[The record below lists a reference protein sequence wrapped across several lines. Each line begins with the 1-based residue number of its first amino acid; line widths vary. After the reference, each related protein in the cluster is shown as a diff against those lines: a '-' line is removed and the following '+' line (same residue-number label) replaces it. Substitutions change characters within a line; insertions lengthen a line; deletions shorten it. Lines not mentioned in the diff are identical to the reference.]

1 MTDRGSVRIVIEG
14 ADAEAAARDFFS
26 RGWFEA
32 EWERQ
37 LISKEQGDTPVVRAD
52 VVAIGAG
59 SVTVAEKMLGWWE
72 SWRRGGEARPG
83 LAVVVQAADG
93 ARVTLDTA
101 SRDSLVDVLRVL
113 HAGAS
118 R

>member
-1 MTDRGSVRIVIEG
+1 MSDRRSVRIVIEG
-14 ADAEAAARDFFS
+14 AGAEAAARDFFS

-37 LISKEQGDTPVVRAD
+37 LISNEGGDTPVVRAD
-52 VVAIGAG
+52 VLAIAAG

-72 SWRRGGEARPG
+72 SWRRGSDADPG

-93 ARVTLDTA
+93 VRVALDTA

-113 HAGAS
+113 HAGVS

>member
-1 MTDRGSVRIVIEG
+1 MTERRSVRIVMEG
-14 ADAEAAARDFFS
+14 AGAEAAARDFFS

-37 LISKEQGDTPVVRAD
+37 QQGSTPVVSAN
-52 VVAIGAG
+52 VLAIGGG

-72 SWRRGGEARPG
+72 SWRQQGEAAPA
-83 LAVVVQAADG
+83 LAVVVQVPGG
-93 ARVTLDTA
+93 ARVALDTA

-113 HAGAS
+113 HAAA

>member
-1 MTDRGSVRIVIEG
+1 MTERRGVRIVMEG
-14 ADAEAAARDFFS
+14 IDAEAAARDFFS

-32 EWERQ
+32 EWERR
-37 LISKEQGDTPVVRAD
+37 ERGPTPVVSAN
-52 VVAIGAG
+52 VLSIGGG

-72 SWRRGGEARPG
+72 SWRRERAADAG
-83 LAVVVQAADG
+83 LAVVVQAPG
-93 ARVTLDTA
+93 GPRVALDTA

>member
-1 MTDRGSVRIVIEG
+1 MTERRAVRIVIEG
-14 ADAEAAARDFFS
+14 AGAEAAARDFFS

-37 LISKEQGDTPVVRAD
+37 EQGNAAVVSAN
-52 VVAIGAG
+52 VLAIGAG

-72 SWRRGGEARPG
+72 SWRRDGRAEPG
-83 LAVVVQAADG
+83 LVVVVQAADG
-93 ARVTLDTA
+93 ARVALDTA
-101 SRDSLVDVLRVL
+101 SRDALVDVLRVL
-113 HAGAS
+113 HAGFS

>member
-1 MTDRGSVRIVIEG
+1 MTERRSVRIVIEG
-14 ADAEAAARDFFS
+14 AGAEAAARDFFS

-37 LISKEQGDTPVVRAD
+37 EQGNTAVVSAN
-52 VVAIGAG
+52 VLAIGAG
-59 SVTVAEKMLGWWE
+59 SVTVAEKMLNWWE
-72 SWRRGGEARPG
+72 SWPRGGAAESA
-83 LAVVVQAADG
+83 LAVVVHAPGG
-93 ARVTLDTA
+93 ARVALDTA

>member
-1 MTDRGSVRIVIEG
+1 MTERRSVRIVIEG
-14 ADAEAAARDFFS
+14 AGAEAAARDFFS

-37 LISKEQGDTPVVRAD
+37 EQGSTLVVSAN
-52 VVAIGAG
+52 VLAIGAG

-72 SWRRGGEARPG
+72 SRRRDGEAEAA
-83 LAVVVQAADG
+83 LAVVVQASGG
-93 ARVTLDTA
+93 ARVSLDTA

-113 HAGAS
+113 HAGS
-118 R
+118 PR

>member
-1 MTDRGSVRIVIEG
+1 MTEPRTVRIVIEG
-14 ADAEAAARDFFS
+14 AGAEAAARDFFS

-37 LISKEQGDTPVVRAD
+37 ELGVTPIVSANVI
-52 VVAIGAG
+52 AIGGG

-72 SWRRGGEARPG
+72 SWRRDAGVASDLE
-83 LAVVVQAADG
+83 VVVQVPGG
-93 ARVTLDTA
+93 ARVPLDTA

-113 HAGAS
+113 HKTS

>member
-1 MTDRGSVRIVIEG
+1 MTERHSVRIVIEG
-14 ADAEAAARDFFS
+14 PDAEAAARDFFS

-32 EWERQ
+32 EWERH
-37 LISKEQGDTPVVRAD
+37 EQGKTPVVSAQ
-52 VVAIGAG
+52 VLAIAAG

-72 SWRRGGEARPG
+72 SWRRDGAPEPA
-83 LAVVVQAADG
+83 LAVVVQASGG
-93 ARVTLDTA
+93 ARVALDTA

-113 HAGAS
+113 HAGAT